1 MSYLGLPLG
10 GNPRALSFWNPVVEK
25 VEKKKVAKMEKGM
38 FIQTGSAYSDS
49 GGFK

>member
-25 VEKKKVAKMEKGM
+25 VEKKVAEMEKVV
-38 FIQTGSAYSDS
+38 FIQRGSAYSDS